1 MLTSCLRLTTLAVP
15 RRPPY
20 PAWAWSFSGQSAQAD
35 SELGVCFNSNLYQ
48 LAWLTRSSPFP
59 TCFFSDEDI
68 DVGALLKSWLRG
80 QPEECRSNLEN
91 WLGDYFQRALD
102 WVIKQVPFVL
112 SCLNKVPTF
121 VAWPHVC
128 WTHTHMLT
136 QCWPDFACTWQLY
149 KSLWI
154 NDFHIY

>member
-1 MLTSCLRLTTLAVP
+1 MFV
-15 RRPPY
+15 
-20 PAWAWSFSGQSAQAD
+20 
-35 SELGVCFNSNLYQ
+35 SNLTFAN
-48 LAWLTRSSPFP
+48 LLDSLSLFPFYL

-121 VAWPHVC
+121 VA
-128 WTHTHMLT
+128 
-136 QCWPDFACTWQLY
+136 
-149 KSLWI
+149 
-154 NDFHIY
+154 